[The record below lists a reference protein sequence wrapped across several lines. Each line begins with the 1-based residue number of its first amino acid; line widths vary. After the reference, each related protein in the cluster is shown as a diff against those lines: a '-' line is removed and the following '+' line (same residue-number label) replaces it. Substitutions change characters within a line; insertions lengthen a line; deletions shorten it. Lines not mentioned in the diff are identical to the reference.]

1 MNLLIITQKVDKN
14 DDILGFFHGW
24 LIEFAKHVEK
34 LTVITLQEGDYDLP
48 DNVEILSLGK
58 EKGVSR
64 IGYILAFYKY
74 IWQKRSEYSHV
85 FVHMN
90 QIYVVMAGPLW
101 RLWGKRI
108 ALWYTHK
115 QITLSLRLA
124 EKFVH
129 KVLTA
134 SKESF
139 RLPSKKVEI
148 LGHGIDVSLF
158 SPNNQSNKNNNILD
172 LLTIGRISPSK
183 NYMPLLQ
190 AVKILRDKGTTFSLK
205 IVGGI
210 IYDRDKQYLQTI
222 KEYNTKN
229 KLNIE
234 FIGPI
239 ANRKISNFYK
249 ETDIFINLGK
259 TGGLDK
265 TTLEAMASGCL
276 VLTSNET
283 YANILDQK
291 YFSSDNPVEIADKI
305 EKLSQLPK
313 DENLREYVVQNHNVT
328 KLVPK
333 IISSIK
339 NKTKPEDF
347 HKVIKYII
355 SGGTAAIV
363 NLASLFVLTNFFGV
377 WYLLSA
383 VFAFVLAFL
392 VSYLMQ
398 KFWTFGD
405 KQTDKIMT
413 QAPIFFVVQ
422 VFNLIVNIV
431 LLYMFVEF
439 FDLYYLL
446 GQILAGGLIAVYSFF
461 IYKLIIFKKS

>member
-1 MNLLIITQKVDKN
+1 
-14 DDILGFFHGW
+14 
-24 LIEFAKHVEK
+24 
-34 LTVITLQEGDYDLP
+34 
-48 DNVEILSLGK
+48 
-58 EKGVSR
+58 
-64 IGYILAFYKY
+64 
-74 IWQKRSEYSHV
+74 
-85 FVHMN
+85 
-90 QIYVVMAGPLW
+90 
-101 RLWGKRI
+101 
-108 ALWYTHK
+108 
-115 QITLSLRLA
+115 
-124 EKFVH
+124 
-129 KVLTA
+129 
-134 SKESF
+134 
-139 RLPSKKVEI
+139 
-148 LGHGIDVSLF
+148 
-158 SPNNQSNKNNNILD
+158 
-172 LLTIGRISPSK
+172 
-183 NYMPLLQ
+183 
-190 AVKILRDKGTTFSLK
+190 
-205 IVGGI
+205 
-210 IYDRDKQYLQTI
+210 
-222 KEYNTKN
+222 
-229 KLNIE
+229 
-234 FIGPI
+234 
-239 ANRKISNFYK
+239 
-249 ETDIFINLGK
+249 
-259 TGGLDK
+259 
-265 TTLEAMASGCL
+265 MASGCL